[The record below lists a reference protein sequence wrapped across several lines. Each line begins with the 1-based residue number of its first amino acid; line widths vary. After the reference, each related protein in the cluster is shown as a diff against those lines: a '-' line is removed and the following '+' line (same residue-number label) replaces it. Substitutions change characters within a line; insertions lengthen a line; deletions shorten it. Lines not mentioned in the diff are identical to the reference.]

1 MAKACQH
8 CKTLL
13 TGTDVF
19 NVCHCLNACCSSNRK
34 KPNYFLQAVLD
45 TCQKATI
52 LVSEI
57 ETDRLRNEEF
67 IQQHALDDENATI
80 LRKENEE
87 IYAMEVSGP
96 IEFQVEPI
104 EALSAISQFQ
114 DDEGLDITEDVQGG
128 CSPTQPFIRD
138 FLEADT
144 SMMDDTVR
152 DIEVP
157 EISTAQSSTWQAV
170 TLSTHYQASDKEK

>member
-1 MAKACQH
+1 M
-8 CKTLL
+8 
-13 TGTDVF
+13 
-19 NVCHCLNACCSSNRK
+19 
-34 KPNYFLQAVLD
+34 
-45 TCQKATI
+45 
-52 LVSEI
+52 
-57 ETDRLRNEEF
+57 RNEEF
-67 IQQHALDDENATI
+67 IQQHALDDEVATI
-80 LRKENEE
+80 LRRDNEV

-96 IEFQVEPI
+96 IEFRVEPI

-114 DDEGLDITEDVQGG
+114 DAPIVCVTNEQQGG

-157 EISTAQSSTWQAV
+157 KISTAQSSTWQAV
-170 TLSTHYQASDKEK
+170 KLSTHYQASDKEK